1 MDIQAE
7 KLNLIKWIAE
17 LNDPAIIKQLF
28 VLQHQILQK
37 DSTGDWDLL
46 PEYQKQHIFKGIE
59 EADAGLGTPAKEVI
73 QRVRK
78 KYRLN
83 G

>member
-7 KLNLIKWIAE
+7 KLNLIKWITE
-17 LNDPAIIKQLF
+17 LDDPAVIKQLIALKNQ
-28 VLQHQILQK
+28 LQG
-37 DSTGDWDLL
+37 DSTEEWDLL
-46 PEYQKQHIFKGIE
+46 PEYQKQYILKGLE

-73 QRVRK
+73 QRSRDK
-78 KYRLN
+78 FGLN

>member
-7 KLNLIKWIAE
+7 KLDLIKWIAD
-17 LNDPAIIKQLF
+17 LDDPDVIKQLF
-28 VLQHQILQK
+28 VLQHRILQQ
-37 DSTGDWDLL
+37 DRIGDWDLL
-46 PEYQKQHIFKGIE
+46 PEYQKQQILKGLE

-73 QRVRK
+73 QMARE

>member
-7 KLNLIKWIAE
+7 KLDLIKWIAD
-17 LNDPAIIKQLF
+17 LDDPGVIKQLF
-28 VLQHQILQK
+28 VLQHRILQQ
-37 DSTGDWDLL
+37 DRIGDWDLL
-46 PEYQKQHIFKGIE
+46 PEYQKQQILKGLE

-73 QRVRK
+73 QRSLE
-78 KYRLN
+78 KYGLN